1 MENRLSINKAAEL
14 MGVSPQFIR
23 VGLQKEKLPFGYA
36 IRMSNKK
43 YTYFIS
49 KQKFTEYTGIPVE
62 EKNEKDNALD

>member
-14 MGVSPQFIR
+14 MGVSAQFIR

-36 IRMSNKK
+36 IRLSNKK

-62 EKNEKDNALD
+62 E